1 MSETAQE
8 FSSLSVSHDPIQLP
22 TRHLSKAPGPRA
34 GAAVSSP
41 RTGTPQPGAARVSSR
56 NSHATVR
63 RKAKEESARGDAGL
77 TAPSRA
83 SGEARERLDW
93 TATVPRREGGV
104 SETTYRGLALRVHVH
119 QGTPV
124 PRPVH
129 LSADVAR
136 ESSTPRSGGNWA
148 GTHGTAPW
156 YRRVGG
162 GTGAGPRPTRYL
174 SMG

>member
-1 MSETAQE
+1 M
-8 FSSLSVSHDPIQLP
+8 SVSHDPIQLP
-22 TRHLSKAPGPRA
+22 TRHLSKVPGPRA

-41 RTGTPQPGAARVSSR
+41 RTGTPQPGAARVVPHLPR
-56 NSHATVR
+56 HRLRQGKGGKRTGR
-63 RKAKEESARGDAGL
+63 RGPDRTK
-77 TAPSRA
+77 PA
-83 SGEARERLDW
+83 SGEAQERRGW

-129 LSADVAR
+129 LSAEVAR

-148 GTHGTAPW
+148 GTHRTAPW